1 MTDGMIEVFLA
12 KKIITMNPSWPTGTA
27 IAVRDGEILGVGD
40 ASDFDAWRQ
49 SDEPLVMREDF
60 ADNVLMPGLI
70 DPHLHP
76 LMAAVLLPMQFIT
89 AMEWRFP
96 WETVAATTTPEAYLA
111 ALRAGDEAL
120 GPGEFFFSWGYHSH
134 WHGEMSRQLLDQVF
148 GERPAVVWQRSFHE
162 VYLNSAMMA
171 ELGMVEAKLKGKHQV
186 DYDRGHFYENGLGY
200 AINKLNR
207 VIMSEA
213 WIDRGLER
221 LKQIA
226 HFGGHTTLGDM
237 AVGIFD
243 AELEWQASRRMLDLD
258 GTPFRVV
265 SVPHAVRFG
274 VGAESLDEVVRRVEA
289 FAGRATDRFLFA
301 RKVKLFTDGAF
312 FSQLAMMKSP
322 GYTDGHEGEW
332 LIPPE
337 QYLDYARAFW
347 QAGYE
352 IHVHCTGDLGLEL
365 AIDTLATLQS
375 EQPRFDHGYTI
386 EHFGFSTPEQVHRLK
401 ALGASVSAN
410 TYYLHE
416 LSEAYGEFGIGRERA
431 DQMVR
436 LGSCEGAGILWS
448 IHSDFPM
455 APAMPLHNAWVAA
468 SRQNAAGRVVA
479 ENEKASLDAAL
490 QAVTINAARILRL
503 DDITGSLRAGKKADL
518 VVLDQDPYEAG
529 VDGLRDINIVATI
542 FEGQV
547 FPT

>member
-1 MTDGMIEVFLA
+1 
-12 KKIITMNPSWPTGTA
+12 
-27 IAVRDGEILGVGD
+27 LGVGD

-49 SDEPLVMREDF
+49 SDEPLVMRDDF

-120 GPGEFFFSWGYHSH
+120 GPGEYFFSWGYHSH

-258 GTPFRVV
+258 GTPFRVM

-289 FAGRATDRFLFA
+289 FAARATDRFLFA

-312 FSQLAMMKSP
+312 FSQLAMMKAP

-332 LIPPE
+332 LIAPE

-365 AIDTLATLQS
+365 AIDTLATLQN

-436 LGSCEGAGILWS
+436 LGSCEDAGILWS

-503 DDITGSLRAGKKADL
+503 DDITGSLRAGKKADM

>member
-1 MTDGMIEVFLA
+1 MIEVFLA

-40 ASDFDAWRQ
+40 AGDFEAWAEGG
-49 SDEPLVMREDF
+49 EPLVVREDF
-60 ADNVLMPGLI
+60 ADKVLMPGLI

-76 LMAAVLLPMQFIT
+76 LMAAVLLPMRFIT

-96 WETVAATTTPEAYLA
+96 WETVAATTTPEAYQA
-111 ALRAGDEAL
+111 ALQSADKAL
-120 GPGEFFFSWGYHSH
+120 GPGEFFFTWGYHSH
-134 WHGEMSRQLLDQVF
+134 WHGDMSRQLLDQIF
-148 GERPAVVWQRSFHE
+148 GDRPAVVWQRSFHE
-162 VYLNSAMMA
+162 VYLNSAMMT
-171 ELGMVEAKLKGKHQV
+171 ELGMIEEKLKGKHQV

-207 VIMSEA
+207 IIMSEA
-213 WIDRGLER
+213 WIDRGLDR

-258 GTPFRVV
+258 GTPFRVM
-265 SVPHAVRFG
+265 SVPHAVRLG
-274 VGAESLDEVVRRVEA
+274 VGADNLDEVVRRVEA
-289 FAGRATDRFLFA
+289 FSERATDRFLFA

-312 FSQLAMMKSP
+312 FSQLAMMKAP

-347 QAGYE
+347 QAGFQ
-352 IHVHCTGDLGLEL
+352 IHVHCTGDMGLEL
-365 AIDTLATLQS
+365 AIDTLAALQN

-401 ALGASVSAN
+401 ALGACVSAN

-436 LGSCEGAGILWS
+436 LGSCEREGLLWS

-479 ENEKASLDAAL
+479 GNEKATLDAAL
-490 QAVTINAARILRL
+490 EAVTISAARILGL
-503 DDITGSLRAGKKADL
+503 DDMTGSLRAGKKADM
-518 VVLDQDPYEAG
+518 VVLDLDPYEAG
-529 VDGLRDINIVATI
+529 VDGLRDINIEATV
-542 FEGQV
+542 FEGRV
-547 FPT
+547 YPT

>member
-40 ASDFDAWRQ
+40 AGDFDAWRQ
-49 SDEPLVMREDF
+49 GDEPLVLRDDF
-60 ADNVLMPGLI
+60 ADKVLMPGLI

-134 WHGEMSRQLLDQVF
+134 WHGEMSRQFLDEVF

-258 GTPFRVV
+258 GTPFRVM

-289 FAGRATDRFLFA
+289 FAARATDRFLFA

-312 FSQLAMMKSP
+312 FSQLAMMKAP

-332 LIPPE
+332 LIAPE

-365 AIDTLATLQS
+365 AIDTLATLQN

-436 LGSCEGAGILWS
+436 LGSCEDAGILWS

-503 DDITGSLRAGKKADL
+503 DDITGSLRAGKKADM